1 MLRSFGTK
9 HQFCGLKRT
18 EIFMSKFTNPLNNIK
33 IASPCS
39 ADWDEMVGDE
49 RSRFCGDC
57 KLNVYNLSGMSRSE
71 AENLIFQADEN
82 RLCVRFFRRA
92 DGTVLT
98 KDCPVGW
105 RAIRRNIS
113 KTATA
118 FASLVFAFLGAI
130 GLTNFF
136 AKSNETQT
144 MGTMGLVENSNRL
157 VEEKPKM
164 MMGNFAI
171 QEKGEIEATVG
182 VMLINNAPREI
193 QKKKRR

>member
-1 MLRSFGTK
+1 
-9 HQFCGLKRT
+9 
-18 EIFMSKFTNPLNNIK
+18 MSKFTNPLNNIK

-39 ADWDEMVGDE
+39 ADWNEMVGDE
-49 RSRFCGDC
+49 RQRFCGDC

-71 AENLIFQADEN
+71 AENLIFQAGEN

-105 RAIRRNIS
+105 RAIRQNIS

-144 MGTMGLVENSNRL
+144 MGTMRLVENSNRL

-164 MMGNFAI
+164 MMEDFAI

-182 VMLINNAPREI
+182 VMLIKEAPREI